1 MRRNLLQ
8 VLSSV
13 TIALLLSAFVSAQ
26 DSRVLSAAGDVYV
39 ISAKAGGVN
48 FIEGKVSVARKQGRS
63 GLLLK
68 GDKIEISDKVST
80 GADGK
85 AEILLNPGSYLRL
98 SENSTFEFVTTE
110 LENLQLKLKSGSAIF
125 EVFADDE
132 FRVAVNTP
140 KNDYYLIKSGVYRID
155 IAPDGTEKLEI
166 WKGRAQIGKDA
177 ANIIK
182 GGKVA
187 TIRNGQQTVA
197 KFDRDE
203 KDVFEVWSKSRAKDL
218 AKINAKLERRVMQ
231 SSLINSYN
239 SRSWNMYDSFGVWV
253 YNSSF
258 GTNCFLPFGYG
269 WRSPYGYGFG
279 YNFFDYRL
287 PWYIYN
293 QPQNPAVTSTPG
305 NNNNPATAGQYDA
318 KPVRE
323 VVPPFARIRGI
334 ETREP
339 SNNDMFDSREPR
351 SSSAGASAP
360 SAAPSAPSAPAQN
373 GAKVRDN

>member
-13 TIALLLSAFVSAQ
+13 TIVLLLSAFAFAQ

-48 FIEGKVSVARKQGRS
+48 FIEGKVAVARKQGRS

-98 SENSTFEFVTTE
+98 AENSAFEFVSTE

-132 FRVAVNTP
+132 FRVAINTP
-140 KNDYYLIKSGVYRID
+140 KTNFYLVKTGIYRID
-155 IAPDGTEKLEI
+155 IAADGTEKIEV
-166 WKGRAQIGKDA
+166 WKGRARIGKVE
-177 ANIIK
+177 ANIVK
-182 GGKVA
+182 GGKTAV
-187 TIRNGQQTVA
+187 IKNGQQSVE

-203 KDVFEVWSKSRAKDL
+203 KDAFELWSKTRAKDL
-218 AKINAKLERRVMQ
+218 AKINAKLERRLMQ
-231 SSLINSYN
+231 SSLINSFN
-239 SRSWNMYDSFGVWV
+239 SRNWNMYDSFGVWV
-253 YNSSF
+253 YNSVY
-258 GTNCFLPFGYG
+258 GANCFLPFGYG
-269 WRSPYGYGFG
+269 WSSPYGFGFG

-287 PWYIYN
+287 PRYIYN
-293 QPQNPAVTSTPG
+293 QPQNPAIIVTPG
-305 NNNNPATAGQYDA
+305 NNNPSTASQHDA
-318 KPVRE
+318 KPMRE
-323 VVPPFARIRGI
+323 IVPPFARIHGI
-334 ETREP
+334 ETRDP
-339 SNNDMFDSREPR
+339 VNNDIFDSRIRKKFFSKLGCAVCCSIR
-351 SSSAGASAP
+351 SVCTVIKRRES
-360 SAAPSAPSAPAQN
+360 
-373 GAKVRDN
+373 KR

>member
-1 MRRNLLQ
+1 
-8 VLSSV
+8 
-13 TIALLLSAFVSAQ
+13 LLSTFAFAQ

-68 GDKIEISDKVST
+68 GDKVEISDRVST
-80 GADGK
+80 GTDGK

-98 SENSTFEFVTTE
+98 SENSTMEFVSTE
-110 LENLQLKLKSGSAIF
+110 LENLQIKLKSGSAIL

-132 FRVAVNTP
+132 FRVAIDTP
-140 KNDYYLIKSGVYRID
+140 KTNFYLIQSGIYRID
-155 IAPDGTEKLEI
+155 ILADGTEKIEV
-166 WKGRAQIGKDA
+166 WKGRAQIGETE

-182 GGKVA
+182 GGKAAVIA
-187 TIRNGQQTVA
+187 NGQQQIE

-203 KDVFEVWSKSRAKDL
+203 KDGFELWSKNRAKDL
-218 AKINAKLERRVMQ
+218 TKINSKLERSLVT

-239 SRSWNMYDSFGVWV
+239 QRNWNMYDSFGVWV
-253 YNSSF
+253 YNSSY

-279 YNFFDYRL
+279 YSFYNYSL

-293 QPQNPAVTSTPG
+293 QPQNPSVAMPGVNTTPT
-305 NNNNPATAGQYDA
+305 TARQNGV
-318 KPVRE
+318 KPER
-323 VVPPFARIRGI
+323 VVPPFARVRGI
-334 ETREP
+334 EAREP
-339 SNNDMFDSREPR
+339 LNNEIDDQRPATR
-351 SSSAGASAP
+351 SSFPVMIAP
-360 SAAPSAPSAPAQN
+360 PSSAPASN
-373 GAKVRDN
+373 GAKTRDN

>member
-13 TIALLLSAFVSAQ
+13 TIALLLSAFTYAQ
-26 DSRVLSAAGDVYV
+26 DSRVLSAAGDIYV

-68 GDKIEISDKVST
+68 GDKVEIGDKVLT

-98 SENSTFEFVTTE
+98 SENSTFEFVSTE
-110 LENLQLKLKSGSAIF
+110 LENLQIKLKSGSAIF
-125 EVFADDE
+125 EVFADNE
-132 FRVAVNTP
+132 FRVAIDTP
-140 KNDYYLIKSGVYRID
+140 KTNFYLIQSGIYRID
-155 IAPDGTEKLEI
+155 VSPDGTEKIEV
-166 WKGRAQIGKDA
+166 WRGRAQIGRTE

-182 GGKVA
+182 GGKAAV
-187 TIRNGQQTVA
+187 IKNGQPQIE

-203 KDVFEVWSKSRAKDL
+203 KDGFELWSKTRAKDL
-218 AKINAKLERRVMQ
+218 AKINAKLERSLMKT
-231 SSLINSYN
+231 SLISSYN
-239 SRSWNMYDSFGVWV
+239 QRSWNMYDSFGVWV
-253 YNSSF
+253 YNSSY
-258 GTNCFLPFGYG
+258 GANCFLPFGYG

-279 YNFFDYRL
+279 YSFYDYRL
-287 PWYIYN
+287 PSYIYN
-293 QPQNPAVTSTPG
+293 QPLNPSVTTPG
-305 NNNNPATAGQYDA
+305 SNNIPTAASQEIA
-318 KPVRE
+318 RPPRA
-323 VVPPFARIRGI
+323 VPPFARVRSI

-339 SNNDMFDSREPR
+339 INNDIYDQRSPTRSVSPSTITPSEP
-351 SSSAGASAP
+351 A
-360 SAAPSAPSAPAQN
+360 AAPSQN

>member
-8 VLSSV
+8 VLSSL
-13 TIALLLSAFVSAQ
+13 TIALLLSAFALAQ

-48 FIEGKVSVARKQGRS
+48 FVEGKVSVARKQGRS

-85 AEILLNPGSYLRL
+85 TEILLNPGSYLRL

-140 KNDYYLIKSGVYRID
+140 KNNYHLIKTGVYRID
-155 IAPDGTEKLEI
+155 IAADGTEKLEV
-166 WKGRAQIGKDA
+166 WKGRAQIGKDE
-177 ANIIK
+177 ANVIK
-182 GGKVA
+182 GGKTA
-187 TIRNGQQTVA
+187 TINNGKQTVA

-203 KDVFEVWSKSRAKDL
+203 KDAFELWSKTRAKDL
-218 AKINAKLERRVMQ
+218 AKINAKLERRMMQ

-239 SRSWNMYDSFGVWV
+239 ARGWNMYDSFGVWV

-258 GTNCFLPFGYG
+258 GANCFLPFGYG

-293 QPQNPAVTSTPG
+293 QQQNPAIVTTPG
-305 NNNNPATAGQYDA
+305 TNNNPGNQTDA
-318 KPVRE
+318 KTTRLTFP
-323 VVPPFARIRGI
+323 PPFARIRGI
-334 ETREP
+334 ETQNP
-339 SNNDMFDSREPR
+339 SNNDIFDTKETPR
-351 SSSAGASAP
+351 SSFPSSSAP
-360 SAAPSAPSAPAQN
+360 PASSSSSESKGEKIRIN
-373 GAKVRDN
+373 